1 MINILN
7 WDSFNEAYN
16 KPRAGGKKRWSVKYK
31 KSINCSNPKGFSQKQ
46 YCKRKRKGGGYKNES
61 VDLNNSLSEDDRQYH
76 LDEIKSIFQDY
87 IDEYNIDE
95 LPDDLDENDD
105 SRPGIY
111 YHIADFSEIADR
123 HRRPNGVLRRPQFE
137 LTLYC
142 YSEFYLNWYLG
153 DKDWTEEDAKEKNVL
168 WYKYFKLIGEDISKF
183 VERLREAGGYIVKY
197 EIPEDIEELKDDSE
211 FNIFISLEEFT
222 T

>member
-16 KPRAGGKKRWSVKYK
+16 KPRSGGKKRWSVKYK
-31 KSINCSNPKGFSQKQ
+31 RSIDCSNAKDFSQKQ

-61 VDLNNSLSEDDRQYH
+61 IENNFLSEDERKYH

-111 YHIADFSEIADR
+111 YHISDFSEIADR
-123 HRRPNGVLRRPQFE
+123 HRRSNGVLRRPQFE

-142 YSEFYLNWYLG
+142 AGQFYLNWYLG

-168 WYKYFKLIGEDISKF
+168 WYKYFKLIEEDISKF
-183 VERLREAGGYIVKY
+183 VERLREVGYIVKY
-197 EIPEDIEELKDDSE
+197 EIPEDILDLVDDDE
-211 FNIFISLEEFT
+211 FNIFISLEKFT
-222 T
+222 S

>member
-1 MINILN
+1 M
-7 WDSFNEAYN
+7 
-16 KPRAGGKKRWSVKYK
+16 KYLK
-31 KSINCSNPKGFSQKQ
+31 YF
-46 YCKRKRKGGGYKNES
+46 E
-61 VDLNNSLSEDDRQYH
+61 NNSLSKDEIQYH
-76 LDEIKSIFQDY
+76 LDEIKNLFQDY

-95 LPDDLDENDD
+95 LPDDLEEDDD

-183 VERLREAGGYIVKY
+183 AERLREVGYIVKY
-197 EIPEDIEELKDDSE
+197 EIPEDMEELVEDDE
-211 FNIFISLEEFT
+211 FNIFISLEKFT
-222 T
+222 S